1 MKRFLIFL
9 AMFFVLGGVMAQD
22 IILTND
28 GRTIE
33 ARNIRREGNM
43 FRYSLYASSIM
54 SNSTYTIDISN
65 VKIIKYEDG
74 HTFDPN
80 AKVEAAPVPKPV
92 EMVKAEKKEGRDTIV
107 AYAIMEPNKQLSPK
121 LYNAYPPYKNPATA
135 FVSSLVLAGLGQL
148 YNDELSKGFL
158 FMGGDLALAVFSVAT
173 LSKQNYTMGYVCI
186 GLDVLLR
193 VVASVEAAISAD
205 ELNYTYG
212 YLSLLPAPNTNN
224 LAAFGGEVGFAPG
237 IGVSLSF

>member
-1 MKRFLIFL
+1 MTGI
-9 AMFFVLGGVMAQD
+9 VMAQD
-22 IILTND
+22 IILTID

-43 FRYSLYASSIM
+43 FRYSLYASSVM

-80 AKVEAAPVPKPV
+80 AKVEVVSVFNPV
-92 EMVKAEKKEGRDTIV
+92 EKVKAEKKEERDTIV
-107 AYAIMEPNKQLSPK
+107 AYAIMEPNKQLSSK

-135 FVSSLVLAGLGQL
+135 FVSSLALAGLGQL
-148 YNDELSKGFL
+148 YNDEIGKGFL
-158 FMGGDLALAVFSVAT
+158 FMGGDLALAVFSVIT
-173 LSKQNYTMGYVCI
+173 LSKKNYTMGYVCI

-205 ELNYTYG
+205 ELNTIHG
-212 YLSLLPAPNTNN
+212 YLSLLPTPNTNY
-224 LAAFGGEVGFAPG
+224 LAASGSEVGFAPG
-237 IGVSLSF
+237 VGVSLSF